1 MVQKSSEAFRTIS
14 EVAKHIDVPQHVLR
28 FWETKFSQ
36 IKPVKRAGG
45 RRFYRPNDV
54 DLIKGIQALLYDEGY
69 TIKGVQRILKEQG
82 VRFVVDTGRG
92 VEAAGSKAAPI
103 DPEAGKAKL
112 PIPAQSIPAAPQTE
126 APVTDAP
133 VTIAGLS
140 DRQKDS
146 LKSVLADLVALK
158 AKVVATKA
166 AATLAEEAPLLAR
179 ARD

>member
-14 EVAKHIDVPQHVLR
+14 EVATHIDVPQHVLR

-54 DLIKGIQALLYDEGY
+54 DLIKGIQTLLYEEGY

-92 VEAAGSKAAPI
+92 VEAAGTSTAPI
-103 DPEAGKAKL
+103 DPEAGKAEL
-112 PIPAQSIPAAPQTE
+112 PVPPATAKAAPISQ
-126 APVTDAP
+126 APGEV
-133 VTIAGLS
+133 VGLS
-140 DRQKDS
+140 DKQKDS

-158 AKVVATKA
+158 AKVIAAKA
-166 AATLAEEAPLLAR
+166 SASLDDDAPLLAR